1 MKILFAFLIFCLVL
15 FFYLHIQFHLKQSD
29 DLEMYELDNASKE
42 RLEEIADLRQPV
54 LFDFENHSIQ
64 EITNQTYLLS
74 NYSSF
79 DMKVRTNPFSILEK
93 EKENEEY
100 YIPLPLKA
108 TVQLLKQDEKS
119 VYFTENN
126 MEFLQET
133 GISKKIQHNDGFLR
147 PYMMSNY
154 YYDILIG
161 SKDTCTPLRYEIN
174 YRTYFLMTEG
184 TAQIKLIPPKNSKYL
199 HPQYNYEN
207 FEWSSPLNVWNI
219 QPNYKTDFDKI
230 KSLEFT
236 LIAGKTLF
244 LPAYWWY
251 TIRFSK
257 NASITTFKY
266 RTYMNNLAISP
277 YLFLHF
283 LQMQNIKRETSKKI
297 PLQELNQLQTKEQ
310 TNEQIKEQTNEQI
323 KEQTNEQINEKIK
336 KGKEL

>member
-54 LFDFENHSIQ
+54 LFEFENRDIQ

-74 NYSSF
+74 NYPSF
-79 DMKVRTNPFSILEK
+79 DMKVRTNPFSPLKK
-93 EKENEEY
+93 EENNKGQKKENEEY
-100 YIPLPLKA
+100 NLPLPLHA
-108 TVQLLKQDEKS
+108 TIQLLNQDEKS

-199 HPQYNYEN
+199 QPEYNYEN

-236 LIAGKTLF
+236 LTAGKTLF

-257 NASITTFKY
+257 TASITTFKY

-297 PLQELNQLQTKEQ
+297 PLQELNQLQTNEQ
-310 TNEQIKEQTNEQI
+310 TK
-323 KEQTNEQINEKIK
+323 EQINEQIK